1 MSAHVCARV
10 STCVCTLHGS
20 GPCVSMY
27 VCLHAC
33 VHMCLRV
40 CAHCRGIDRVS
51 PCVCVCTHTCAR
63 VSPCVCTHVCM
74 RVCLHVC
81 VSRVCAH
88 CRGIDHV
95 SPCMSVC
102 THMCT
107 CVSVCVCTHMHAC
120 VFARMC
126 AHVSTCVCTLPGVW
140 TVRLHACVFAAHM
153 HCLHTWAPRGGVFA
167 CVAAGRT
174 RNRPQAGLPLAAS
187 RGSLPQPL
195 PASPAGSVGPAPPPT
210 SLARLD
216 QL

>member
-1 MSAHVCARV
+1 MCLHACVFAHTHVHACLRVFAHTCACVCVCMRV
-10 STCVCTLHGS
+10 CTCVTCVCTLQGDR
-20 GPCVSMY
+20 PCVSMY
-27 VCLHAC
+27 VC
-33 VHMCLRV
+33 
-40 CAHCRGIDRVS
+40 AH
-51 PCVCVCTHTCAR
+51 T
-63 VSPCVCTHVCM
+63 
-74 RVCLHVC
+74 
-81 VSRVCAH
+81 
-88 CRGIDHV
+88 
-95 SPCMSVC
+95 
-102 THMCT
+102 CT
-107 CVSVCVCTHMHAC
+107 CVSVCVCTHMHVC